1 MSQED
6 YDLWT
11 REFGPWLEGV
21 RNGTIQMVELEAG
34 RTYSYDV
41 SGEDVS

>member
-1 MSQED
+1 MSAED
-6 YDLWT
+6 YALWCQ
-11 REFGPWLEGV
+11 EYPEWLEGV

-34 RTYSYDV
+34 RTYSYNV